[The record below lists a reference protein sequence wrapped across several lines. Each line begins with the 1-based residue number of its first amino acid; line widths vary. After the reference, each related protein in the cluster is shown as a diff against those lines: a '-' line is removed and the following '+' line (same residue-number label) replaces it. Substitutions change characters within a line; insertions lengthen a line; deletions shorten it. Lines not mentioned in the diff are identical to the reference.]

1 MNLLF
6 GIWIYFCLHFL
17 YEIWISVWLDLYFL
31 LMRIYLSLN
40 FLQSW
45 DLSFFVLFLPFF
57 IYDRGHVTTDH
68 FHSIFSI
75 DKNLMDIPSVWKLVN
90 SWMVIN
96 ILSLQIGRTCIIKYF
111 AKNIFKK
118 YLDASEWVKCQNAL
132 LQGGILIRFM
142 IQDDGHITITIL
154 FWYCQKTD
162 K

>member
-6 GIWIYFCLHFL
+6 GIWIYFCLNFL
-17 YEIWISVWLDLYFL
+17 HEIWISVWLDFL
-31 LMRIYLSLN
+31 LMRIHLSLN
-40 FLQSW
+40 FLHIILW

-96 ILSLQIGRTCIIKYF
+96 ILSLQIGRTLERTCIIKYF
-111 AKNIFKK
+111 AKNTYTYSKNIWMHRNEWKK
-118 YLDASEWVKCQNAL
+118 MSKC
-132 LQGGILIRFM
+132 IVYDSR
-142 IQDDGHITITIL
+142 
-154 FWYCQKTD
+154 
-162 K
+162 